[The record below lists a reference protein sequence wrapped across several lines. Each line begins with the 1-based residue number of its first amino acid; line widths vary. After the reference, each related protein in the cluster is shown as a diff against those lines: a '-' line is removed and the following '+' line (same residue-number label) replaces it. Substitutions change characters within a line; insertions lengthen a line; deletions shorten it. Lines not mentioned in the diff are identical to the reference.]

1 MKIVFKRSLG
11 IILSA
16 LIFYSINSDSLAE
29 LSLFSEPLTSYAK
42 KDEKVDEKED
52 ETEIR
57 IDKSYLKVGEQLSIS
72 NSEKYSLVFYV
83 DNVKVDSSP
92 FILAPEYYEKWIRV
106 EAYDT
111 DSGKLVSTDSAFF
124 SNLPVIYIN
133 TDDKKEI
140 ISKTDYK
147 SGDMIIQNN
156 TDSSQIYSG
165 SIKIRGRGNSAW
177 LWPKKP
183 YRIKLDKKTDLFGMG
198 SNKNWVLIAN
208 YLDESLIRN
217 TTAFQISEEL
227 GLTTMQSVWTDVVLN
242 GEYAGNYQLCEQ
254 IRIDEDRVNIFDW
267 EAEAKE
273 IASAVY
279 KKEKKAGNNLDK
291 DALEDQLT
299 TDLSWVTTGV
309 FSFNDMLYNINAYY
323 DVEDDISGGYLFEL
337 SNEFDEISRFQTD
350 AELKVMIKS
359 PEYLKTDP
367 DMMDYVQKYW
377 QDFENAYMSED
388 GYVDTDEGNKHYTE
402 FADIDSMVSYWLV
415 MEIMGNKDSIYK
427 SRYAYKDKNEL
438 IKFGPVWDF
447 DWGCGSLA
455 VGPEATGWKITRYN
469 NTQNFYKEF
478 LDDPLFISKATE
490 KYWEIRPYLEKLIE
504 NNGIID
510 SEHEY
515 LSKSGDADKNR
526 WDRHKTWP
534 DTARGFEGDITAF
547 KTYLTDRIAW
557 LDKQFATDKAL
568 LNSIRTPHSS
578 FPYVKSDDIITI
590 ESANASEDNIT
601 GNAPA
606 DYVIETGKDLLLD
619 VQINDAATK
628 SVNIYVNGIFY
639 GNETISNG
647 KIGFEVAND
656 TLTAKKGNKN
666 VISFIGKNA
675 DGITTYK
682 NFITVIQND
691 PQLESSPSF
700 KRINLVLSGKI
711 GVNFYLDLSSL
722 TEAEKEASY
731 VEFTVNGKTAKDT
744 YDANFVSNSGQYYGF
759 TCYVTSAEMADTITA
774 VYHYGV
780 GQTLT
785 KTYSVLEYINKIE
798 ENADSY
804 DAKTLDLIHS
814 IADYGHYAQPWLAE
828 NNNWTVGKEH
838 IAMEKHYTDS
848 YSYESVKE
856 NVEPFKRI
864 LDLGGSDIQQITY
877 SLSLDAAT
885 ELNIFIQPK
894 KEYDGEVT
902 VTINKDGEPAS
913 YKSVK
918 QSDNRY
924 KITIPNISAHK
935 LGYTYS
941 VTAATSDGTA
951 TCSVSALSYIYAILN
966 SDSYDDTAKN
976 AVSSFYN
983 YYDATMKYL
992 DQN

>member
-1 MKIVFKRSLG
+1 MKTVFKRSLG

-16 LIFYSINSDSLAE
+16 LVCCSINSKSFAD

-42 KDEKVDEKED
+42 EDEKESEA
-52 ETEIR
+52 ETEIK
-57 IDKSYLKVGEQLSIS
+57 IDKSYLKVGEPLSIS

-92 FILAPEYYEKWIRV
+92 FILVPEYYEKWIRV

-111 DSGKLVSTDSAFF
+111 DSGKLVSTDSAYF

-133 TDDKKEI
+133 TDDKKGI
-140 ISKTDYK
+140 TSKTEYK

-165 SIKIRGRGNSAW
+165 SIKIRGRGNSSW
-177 LWPKKP
+177 FLPKKP

-242 GEYAGNYQLCEQ
+242 GEYVGNYQLCEQ
-254 IRIDEDRVNIFDW
+254 IRLDEDRVNIFDW

-273 IASAVY
+273 IASAVC
-279 KKEKKAGNNLDK
+279 KKEKKAGIILDK

-309 FSFNDMLYNINAYY
+309 FSFNDVIYNINAYY

-337 SNEFDEISRFQTD
+337 SNEYDEISKFQTD
-350 AELKVMIKS
+350 SELKVMIKS
-359 PEYLKTDP
+359 PEYLNTNT

-377 QDFENAYMSED
+377 QDFEKAYMSED

-402 FADIDSMVSYWLV
+402 FADIDTMVSYWLV
-415 MEIMGNKDSIYK
+415 MEIMGNKDAIYK
-427 SRYAYKDKNEL
+427 SRYAYKDTNDL

-447 DWGCGSLA
+447 DWGAGSLA
-455 VGPEATGWKITRYN
+455 VGPEATGWKMSRYS

-490 KYWEIRPYLEKLIE
+490 KYWAIRPYLEKLIE

-515 LSKSGDADKNR
+515 LSKSGDADKDR

-534 DTARGFEGDITAF
+534 DTARDFEGDFAAF

-568 LNSIRTPHSS
+568 LNSTRTPHSS
-578 FPYVKSDDIITI
+578 FPYVKSDDIIKI
-590 ESANASEDNIT
+590 ESTNASADNIT
-601 GNAPA
+601 EYAPA
-606 DYVIETGKDLLLD
+606 DYVIEAGKDLMLNA
-619 VQINDAATK
+619 QINDSATK

-639 GNETISNG
+639 SNEKISSGNV
-647 KIGFEVAND
+647 KFEVAND
-656 TLTAKKGNKN
+656 TLTAKNGNKN

-675 DGITTYK
+675 NGITTYK
-682 NFITVIQND
+682 NFITVIQNA
-691 PQLESSPSF
+691 PKLELSPSF
-700 KRINLVLSGKI
+700 EKINLVLSGKI

-731 VEFTVNGKTAKDT
+731 VEFTVNGKTSKDT
-744 YDANFVSNSGQYYGF
+744 YDANFMGNSGQFYGF

-774 VYHYGV
+774 VYHYGD

-785 KTYSVLEYINKIE
+785 KNYSVLKYINKIE

-804 DAKTLDLIHS
+804 DEKTLDLIHS
-814 IADYGHYAQPWLAE
+814 IADYGHYVQPWLAA
-828 NNNWTVGKEH
+828 NNNWTVGKDH
-838 IAMEKHYTDS
+838 IAMEMHFTDS
-848 YSYESVKE
+848 YSYESVKK
-856 NVEPFKRI
+856 NVKPFKRI

-877 SLSLDAAT
+877 SLSLNSAT
-885 ELNIFIQPK
+885 ELNIFVQPK
-894 KEYDGEVT
+894 KEYDGEVII
-902 VTINKDGEPAS
+902 TIAKDDAPAL
-913 YKSVK
+913 YKAVK

-924 KITIPNISAHK
+924 RITIPNISAHK
-935 LGYTYS
+935 LGDTFFI
-941 VTAATSDGTA
+941 TAATSNGTA

-983 YYDATMKYL
+983 YYAATMNYL